1 MSAHKTLVAA
11 KLAEEVE
18 EHKPKGD
25 ARKEKRVVRLSHSL
39 HIRCTLLELWLLQA
53 IN

>member
-18 EHKPKGD
+18 EHKPKRE
-25 ARKEKRVVRLSHSL
+25 ARKEKRVVRLSLTHSTPL
-39 HIRCTLLELWLLQA
+39 AH
-53 IN
+53 